1 MVSLMAEPLRLRV
14 MTPTVTL
21 LDVQGVTNVR
31 VQLADGGSIGL
42 RPGHAPL
49 LAETIAAPLEY
60 SVGEAEHH
68 FDTQAGIL
76 FVDTGTATI
85 FTSGSGEYEIVD
97 PGAGKFDR
105 LANELLNRLGTRS
118 VDGSGNDG

>member
-1 MVSLMAEPLRLRV
+1 MAEPLRLRV

-49 LAETIAAPLEY
+49 LAETIAASLQY

-85 FTSGSGEYEIVD
+85 FTSGSGEYEIGD

>member
-21 LDVQGVTNVR
+21 LDVQGVTNISIR
-31 VQLADGGSIGL
+31 LADGGSIGL

-49 LAETIAAPLEY
+49 LAETVTAPLIY
-60 SVGEAEHH
+60 SVGEAEHS
-68 FDTQAGIL
+68 FDAQAGIL
-76 FVDTGTATI
+76 FVDTGIATI

-97 PGAGKFDR
+97 PGAAKFDR
-105 LANELLNRLGTRS
+105 LANELLNRIGMRS
-118 VDGSGNDG
+118 ADGPVNDG